1 MFRRCLVSVSLLIAV
16 GFCVWPRADAAEPPA
31 KTAQAWTLDEALTQL
46 KFNPEDVYLQYVALQ
61 LAHNE
66 GRAGEVAKQIDTLN
80 NRRPWA
86 GRRDSRRQDLF
97 DLFTGASAVQESL
110 QLDTMDDG
118 QGASFLGL
126 ASPDANTVRI
136 SDLGGPSVT
145 SHPWGKMLAA
155 SQLAG
160 KKPEIGPLDLCV
172 PEDQYYVVFRS
183 LTKLLDGID
192 AGDIWGSH
200 LFNQAAKCAKT
211 QRASDR
217 LKAQLAIQTDPL
229 TRPFYDMFVD
239 EVAATGSDVFFRE
252 GSDVTMLFRVKQP
265 ELFRL
270 RMDGFL
276 EAAAKSRGDAV
287 RSTGRIGSVDYV
299 SVTTPDRAIH
309 VFSAYPR
316 PDLHVRSNSKA
327 ALERVLAA
335 VAGEK
340 NVPRLGES
348 AEFRYIRTLMPR
360 GAKEEDG
367 LIYLSDPFIRRL
379 VGPELKLTERRRLIC
394 YNHLRMIGHA
404 AMLYRTQYGK
414 LPGSLDELVS
424 SGCAWAFGDDATVVN
439 HHAAECPCGGKYSL
453 APDGMTGVCS
463 HHGNALELVPC
474 REIALEKVTPGEAR
488 QYEQFVTEYS
498 QYWRRY
504 FDPIAIRVQ
513 VSPKQYRAETIILP
527 LIDNS
532 VYTQMAMAFGGEPE
546 PLDALPVPQRNIFS
560 VAVRVNKEE
569 LLKHDR
575 PTYGLFHELT
585 SQGLP
590 QRPGAISVEEFMVKG
605 LGNQIGMHIYDAS
618 PMFDFDLTR
627 FLGEMLGE
635 FRGVGSGFRNEM
647 LPISFLIA
655 SLNSPVYLAIPVR
668 DEKIVDTF
676 FNDLDDT
683 LAALARRKEGG
694 GWFGIDYDFYHV
706 TSPQKGRHTRCY
718 AFRFGPI
725 KWRMFFERIEG
736 GLYIASKRCILDDL
750 AAELKNP
757 SRPAADVGPAAHA
770 MVRVRAEHW
779 KQVMPEYQLGWAEG
793 SREACLSNLASLG
806 PVARALTASGVNPVK
821 PADIDRVAGKLYGVH
836 SFCPDGGKY
845 EVQPDGRS
853 VRCSLHGTLMAPR
866 QRIAPSLSSPMGQV
880 LKDFGGLTAA
890 LTFLE
895 DGLHAVVTIERKSGQ
910 DASPAA
916 AGAKDQPPAHS
927 ASPLPKKPVDAGDY
941 YIIANSLARRQKFE
955 EAIQNYQRALEL
967 SPDHARSHNGLALAL
982 VSRKRY
988 DEALA
993 HYRKALQLKPDY
1005 AEVHFNIGD
1014 YHRTVSSDKDKAIES
1029 YRKALAIKPEY
1040 AEAHH
1045 NLGFVLIALGR
1056 TEEATAEYQK
1066 ALKIK
1071 PDSAE
1076 AHNALGSLLAA
1087 QGRFKEAIE
1096 HFLRATGIKWDY
1108 LEARLN
1114 LAKCYA
1120 RLGRPKDAAMNY
1132 EYALSCKPDCAEAH
1146 NGLGEALA
1154 KQGQY
1159 GEAIKHF
1166 DEALK
1171 INPKY
1176 AEAKKNLEAAQA
1188 TVGKKKSD
1196 Q

>member
-1 MFRRCLVSVSLLIAV
+1 MFRRCIVSVLLLVAV
-16 GFCVWPRADAAEPPA
+16 GFCVWLRADTAEPPA

-46 KFNPEDVYLQYVALQ
+46 KFNPEDVYLQYIALQ

-66 GRAGEVAKQIDTLN
+66 ERATEVAKQIDTFN
-80 NRRPWA
+80 DRRPWA
-86 GRRDSRRQDLF
+86 GRRPERRLDLF
-97 DLFTGASAVQESL
+97 DLFSGASAVQESL
-110 QLDTMDDG
+110 QLDTMRDRQDTTP
-118 QGASFLGL
+118 SYL
-126 ASPDANTVRI
+126 ASPDVNTVRI
-136 SDLGGPSVT
+136 SELSGPDVT

-172 PEDQYYVVFRS
+172 PEDQYYIVFRS

-192 AGDIWGSH
+192 TGDVWGAH

-217 LKAQLAIQTDPL
+217 LKVQLAIQTDPL
-229 TRPFYDMFVD
+229 ARPFYDMFVD
-239 EVAATGSDVFFRE
+239 EVAVTGSDVFFRE

-287 RSTGRIGSVDYV
+287 QSTGRIGSVDYV

-327 ALERVLAA
+327 AMERVLAA

-340 NVPRLGES
+340 NIARLGES

-414 LPGSLDELVS
+414 LPRSLDELIS
-424 SGCAWAFGDDATVVN
+424 SGCAWAFADDATVVN

-463 HHGNALELVPC
+463 HHGSALELVPC
-474 REIALEKVTPGEAR
+474 REIALEKVTPAEATQYR
-488 QYEQFVTEYS
+488 QFITEYS

-532 VYTQMAMAFGGEPE
+532 IYTQMATVFGGEPE

-569 LLKHDR
+569 LLKHDQ
-575 PTYGLFHELT
+575 PTYGFFYEM
-585 SQGLP
+585 SSRNLP
-590 QRPGAISVEEFMVKG
+590 RRPGAVSAEEFVVKG
-605 LGNQIGMHIYDAS
+605 LGNQIGMHVYDAS

-635 FRGVGSGFRNEM
+635 FRGVGSGFRNDM
-647 LPISFLIA
+647 LPISFLIT

-668 DEKIVDTF
+668 DEKIVDKF
-676 FNDLDDT
+676 FDDLDDT
-683 LAALARRKEGG
+683 LAALARRQEGG

-706 TSPQKGRHTRCY
+706 ASPQKGRHTRCY

-736 GLYIASKRCILDDL
+736 GLYIASKRSILDDL

-757 SRPAADVGPAAHA
+757 SRAGADVGPAAHA
-770 MVRVRAEHW
+770 MVRVRPQHW
-779 KQVMPEYQLGWAEG
+779 KQVLPEYQLGWAEG
-793 SREACLSNLASLG
+793 SREACLNNLASLG
-806 PVARALTASGVNPVK
+806 PVARALAASGVNPVK
-821 PADIDRVAGKLYGVH
+821 PADIDRAAGKLYGVY

-853 VRCSLHGTLMAPR
+853 VRCSLHGTVMAPR
-866 QRIAPSLSSPMGQV
+866 QRIAPSPSSPMGQV
-880 LKDFGGLTAA
+880 LKDFGGLTAE

-910 DASPAA
+910 AASPAA
-916 AGAKDQPPAHS
+916 GTKDQPPAHS
-927 ASPLPKKPVDAGDY
+927 ANPLPRKPVDAGDY
-941 YIIANSLARRQKFE
+941 TIIANSLARRQKFE
-955 EAIQNYQRALEL
+955 EAIQNYQKALEL

-982 VSRKRY
+982 VSQKRY

-1005 AEVHFNIGD
+1005 AEVHYNIGD
-1014 YHRTVSSDKDKAIES
+1014 YHRAVSNDKDKAIES
-1029 YRKALAIKPEY
+1029 YQKALAIKPEY

-1045 NLGFVLIALGR
+1045 NLGLVLVALGR
-1056 TEEATAEYQK
+1056 MEEAREHYRE
-1066 ALKIK
+1066 ALAIK
-1071 PDSAE
+1071 PNFAE
-1076 AHNALGSLLAA
+1076 AHNDFGMLLAA
-1087 QGRFKEAIE
+1087 QGRFDDAIRYFE
-1096 HFLRATGIKWDY
+1096 RATQIKWDY

-1120 RLGRPKDAAMNY
+1120 RVGKPKDAATNY
-1132 EYALSCKPDCAEAH
+1132 QYALSCKPNCAEAH
-1146 NGLGEALA
+1146 NGLGAALA
-1154 KQGQY
+1154 KQRQY
-1159 GEAIKHF
+1159 DEAIEHF
-1166 DEALK
+1166 QKALE
-1171 INPKY
+1171 IDPKC
-1176 AEAKKNLEAAQA
+1176 AEAKKNLEAARSA
-1188 TVGKKKSD
+1188 RRGKKSD